1 MSFSNSGPA
10 SSAILESLALDQRD
24 ELGGDIV
31 QRQDEVDRTRRDRG
45 GRHAEEFRRSL
56 VLGDHGPA
64 SLLDRGHAHRAVVA
78 GAGQDDRDR
87 ALAIG
92 GGHRFEHEV
101 RRGSDEVDELGISQG
116 ERPCAID
123 QHVLV
128 RGRQVH
134 MVRLQL
140 DAFFGM
146 RDRKLGLSADD
157 LRHQAAVERVD
168 VLDDDDDRSE
178 PPRQVAERLGQGAD
192 AARRGGD
199 RDYVKG
205 GFGSNRAVQP
215 GPASRLCICACLPH
229 ENRFEFAPAIMLSI
243 RPRGATRALCAQPA
257 FLLKIDQVV
266 RKANPRGPK
275 TVGDEFA
282 LLVSTVVDYAI
293 FMLDPTGKIVTW
305 NDGAQRIKGYAADE
319 VIGRHFSIFYPPED
333 ARHRKPDW
341 ELETAKREG
350 RYMEEGWRLRKD
362 GTRFWASV
370 VITTLRDQTGHLRG
384 FGKVTRDLTERQE
397 QEEARNAY
405 RDREEARLRAHA
417 DRMAELERT
426 KTQFLNLASHELRG
440 PRTLIRGYN
449 SMLQDGSI
457 PPEQIPA
464 VARLLETKMAHMDL
478 LVEQMLET
486 ARLEHDTFDLVRK
499 RFDLGDIVQEQLDIF
514 RPLSPEH
521 QFIVDLDSTPLVVD
535 GDP

>member
-1 MSFSNSGPA
+1 MSNTRA
-10 SSAILESLALDQRD
+10 NQILPCHHALDP
-24 ELGGDIV
+24 LPGIWA
-31 QRQDEVDRTRRDRG
+31 
-45 GRHAEEFRRSL
+45 HCA
-56 VLGDHGPA
+56 GP
-64 SLLDRGHAHRAVVA
+64 
-78 GAGQDDRDR
+78 
-87 ALAIG
+87 
-92 GGHRFEHEV
+92 
-101 RRGSDEVDELGISQG
+101 
-116 ERPCAID
+116 
-123 QHVLV
+123 
-128 RGRQVH
+128 
-134 MVRLQL
+134 
-140 DAFFGM
+140 
-146 RDRKLGLSADD
+146 
-157 LRHQAAVERVD
+157 
-168 VLDDDDDRSE
+168 
-178 PPRQVAERLGQGAD
+178 
-192 AARRGGD
+192 
-199 RDYVKG
+199 
-205 GFGSNRAVQP
+205 
-215 GPASRLCICACLPH
+215 
-229 ENRFEFAPAIMLSI
+229 
-243 RPRGATRALCAQPA
+243 T
-257 FLLKIDQVV
+257 FLLNIDWVL
-266 RKANPRGPK
+266 RKVNTAEPK
-275 TVGDEFA
+275 TIGDQFA
-282 LLVSTVVDYAI
+282 LFVSTVVDYAI

-333 ARHRKPDW
+333 ARNRKPDW

-350 RYMEEGWRLRKD
+350 HYMEEGWRLRKD

-370 VITTLRDQTGHLRG
+370 VITALRDQTGHLRG

-440 PRTLIRGYN
+440 PLTLIRGYN

-535 GDP
+535 GDPARVATIVANLFDNAIKYSPAGGEIHCTTRSQGSKVLFSVRDEGVGIAGEHMPMLFTRFGRLPTEQNVSIRGTGLGLFLCKEIAVRHGGEITARSEPGAGSEFTLILPAAP